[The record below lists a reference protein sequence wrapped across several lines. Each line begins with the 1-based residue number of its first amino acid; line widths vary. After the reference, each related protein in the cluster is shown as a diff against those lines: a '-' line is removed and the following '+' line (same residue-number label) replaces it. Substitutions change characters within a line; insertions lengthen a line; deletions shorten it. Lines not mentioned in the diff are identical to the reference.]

1 LEPVVGTRGL
11 VDVRQ
16 LFLEYAASLGIDLC
30 FQGFEQELAGLPGK
44 YAPPEGALILALVD
58 GKPAGCVAL
67 RLIDAELCEMK
78 RLYLRDAFRGLGL
91 GRALVMRI
99 IEEARTRG
107 YHAMRLDTLSSMV
120 AAQRLYASFGFSY
133 IEPYIY
139 NPVEGAQYMELK
151 LA

>member
-1 LEPVVGTRGL
+1 LGGGQPTIALEPVVGTRGL

-78 RLYLRDAFRGLGL
+78 RLGL